1 MRPKKQ
7 SQLAARRRGG
17 LHRADGD
24 RQVGHSPMSARHNL
38 TRRRPETLLGP
49 RKPGHAL
56 S

>member
-24 RQVGHSPMSARHNL
+24 RQVGHSISARHNL
-38 TRRRPETLLGP
+38 TRRRPETPRGP
-49 RKPGHAL
+49 RVTHLAL
-56 S
+56 